1 MKLLKNEKGSS
12 SILVILS
19 FLMLGIFSVL
29 GMMSSYSDY
38 KLALKNASW
47 NQQYDRLQGEVY
59 SFVSDMDA
67 VLIKN
72 EDAAFESLKE
82 MVIEMDDEIVVS
94 DILNGFIIA
103 REFEGESGKLIRLE
117 MAYMSSSPDRYHIKM
132 IKEIPVIFT
141 YEELEFT
148 DVEVPNND

>member
-1 MKLLKNEKGSS
+1 MKSLKNEKGSS
-12 SILVILS
+12 SILVVLA

-47 NQQYDRLQGEVY
+47 NQQYDNLQGEVY

-67 VLIKN
+67 LLIENKN
-72 EDAAFESLKE
+72 ADIGTLKE
-82 MVIEMDDEIVVS
+82 MTSVMDEQIEIS
-94 DILNGFIIA
+94 DISNGFIIA
-103 REFEGESGKLIRLE
+103 KEFEGESGKKMRLE
-117 MAYMSSSPDRYHIKM
+117 MEYIGSSPERYSVIM
-132 IKEIPVIFT
+132 MKEIPVIFT

-148 DVEVPNND
+148 DVEVPSND

>member
-1 MKLLKNEKGSS
+1 MKSLNNEKGSS
-12 SILVILS
+12 SILVVLA

-38 KLALKNASW
+38 RLALKNASW

-67 VLIKN
+67 ILIEN
-72 EDAAFESLKE
+72 INADLETLKE
-82 MVIEMDDEIVVS
+82 MIREMDDQIIVS
-94 DILNGFIIA
+94 DVSNGFIIEK
-103 REFEGESGKLIRLE
+103 EFEGESGKRIRLE
-117 MAYMSSSPDRYHIKM
+117 MECIRSSPERYHILV